1 MYAKP
6 LISGTQISSLALS
19 RLPTPALAP
28 GRAVGRGAGN
38 GCTWQPGPAEAEA
51 PPQPAAAA
59 QPGHIWVPRCTS
71 GCRGAHLPGQAGPRL
86 SELDAAHAS
95 QPDGGARQRL
105 SPRPRARRRD
115 RGPVWVAC
123 ARVGHPVS
131 PQLLRL
137 PLPRL
142 LPSRSTH
149 ERDTGLLAWL
159 RCVAELPVAPGSH
172 PASLVMS
179 PQAGPWQ
186 CPVGWVGVAAG
197 SAPPSLARG
206 GIFCPLGRYLTGAA
220 VLYPHAQR
228 VTAWRAAPKAT
239 KGDAVSS
246 RLGPCLVT
254 QQLQDTPWP
263 RASPTAP
270 CRTRRP
276 CGTAASDNLPSP
288 PLQRRWGGTG
298 CGEPTPVPSILLRQD
313 TRHGTPVVPAGDRCV
328 HPTAARPS
336 VSPRVSALASRHC
349 HASPGTATHPW
360 ARPRIPGAATN
371 TALATEE
378 GTRASPSSAPE
389 IPGRDRHPRHVP
401 AWGGGVCAR
410 SPAQPPHP
418 GHRGDGGA
426 MPERDA
432 AGQGAGAPSP
442 PPRQPS
448 QPHAHAGPVAG
459 GQDPPAPPGTGAGL
473 GLGWGSGA
481 APDPRHG
488 RPGLGWGYHGPS
500 RTQPHIPELVA
511 RRVPVKCP
519 PPHRALARGCQEGF
533 EVGRGGPCRAARPC
547 LRARSPAC
555 PRQSPAGRAGAVGLA
570 GSGGQAGERRGGRRC
585 CVPSPSPGR
594 VPGATGDESAASLP
608 RPAASCFVVP
618 RGTRAEHSKLVPP
631 VIRSPAALPS
641 PHPQELPHRVTT
653 QVHA

>member
-1 MYAKP
+1 M
-6 LISGTQISSLALS
+6 
-19 RLPTPALAP
+19 
-28 GRAVGRGAGN
+28 
-38 GCTWQPGPAEAEA
+38 
-51 PPQPAAAA
+51 
-59 QPGHIWVPRCTS
+59 
-71 GCRGAHLPGQAGPRL
+71 
-86 SELDAAHAS
+86 
-95 QPDGGARQRL
+95 
-105 SPRPRARRRD
+105 
-115 RGPVWVAC
+115 WVAC
-123 ARVGHPVS
+123 AHVGHPVS

-228 VTAWRAAPKAT
+228 VTARRAAPKAT

-401 AWGGGVCAR
+401 AWGGGV
-410 SPAQPPHP
+410 SVL
-418 GHRGDGGA
+418 GL
-426 MPERDA
+426 
-432 AGQGAGAPSP
+432 
-442 PPRQPS
+442 QPS
-448 QPHAHAGPVAG
+448 
-459 GQDPPAPPGTGAGL
+459 
-473 GLGWGSGA
+473 
-481 APDPRHG
+481 
-488 RPGLGWGYHGPS
+488 
-500 RTQPHIPELVA
+500 
-511 RRVPVKCP
+511 
-519 PPHRALARGCQEGF
+519 HRIRATAVTE
-533 EVGRGGPCRAARPC
+533 GPCR
-547 LRARSPAC
+547 S
-555 PRQSPAGRAGAVGLA
+555 VT
-570 GSGGQAGERRGGRRC
+570 RR
-585 CVPSPSPGR
+585 VR
-594 VPGATGDESAASLP
+594 VPEL
-608 RPAASCFVVP
+608 
-618 RGTRAEHSKLVPP
+618 
-631 VIRSPAALPS
+631 
-641 PHPQELPHRVTT
+641 LPHRPDSHPSPTLTLAPWQGVRTPQPHQGREQGWGWGGGVVQPQT
-653 QVHA
+653 PGTAARGWAGATMAPRALGPTSLSWWLGGCR

>member
-1 MYAKP
+1 
-6 LISGTQISSLALS
+6 
-19 RLPTPALAP
+19 
-28 GRAVGRGAGN
+28 
-38 GCTWQPGPAEAEA
+38 
-51 PPQPAAAA
+51 
-59 QPGHIWVPRCTS
+59 
-71 GCRGAHLPGQAGPRL
+71 
-86 SELDAAHAS
+86 
-95 QPDGGARQRL
+95 
-105 SPRPRARRRD
+105 
-115 RGPVWVAC
+115 
-123 ARVGHPVS
+123 
-131 PQLLRL
+131 
-137 PLPRL
+137 
-142 LPSRSTH
+142 
-149 ERDTGLLAWL
+149 
-159 RCVAELPVAPGSH
+159 
-172 PASLVMS
+172 MS

-371 TALATEE
+371 TALAMEE

-401 AWGGGVCAR
+401 ACGGGVCAR

-519 PPHRALARGCQEGF
+519 PPPTGLWLGGARKDLRWGGGVPAELPDPACGLAVLPVPGRARRAGQEPWGWPGAGGRQ
-533 EVGRGGPCRAARPC
+533 GRGGGAGGAASPAPA
-547 LRARSPAC
+547 LGAFPGPPGTNPQHRSPAL
-555 PRQSPAGRAGAVGLA
+555 P
-570 GSGGQAGERRGGRRC
+570 QAALLCRGEREL
-585 CVPSPSPGR
+585 ST
-594 VPGATGDESAASLP
+594 AN
-608 RPAASCFVVP
+608 SC
-618 RGTRAEHSKLVPP
+618 
-631 VIRSPAALPS
+631 
-641 PHPQELPHRVTT
+641 HR
-653 QVHA
+653 